1 MKKPIKIEG
10 IFPALATSFTKTGEV
25 DLEAVR
31 KNLEFCL
38 DSGCEGVTV
47 LGSTGEAI
55 NLSKE
60 ERHEITKLAVEICH
74 KRGKLVIAGTGAA
87 TTKEAVSS
95 TQDAKDDGVD
105 AALVITPFNN
115 IPNRNGLIAHYKAV
129 CNVGIPVILYNL
141 PSHTGVDISFSIFQ
155 ELIEIPNVIGM
166 KESSGNMALM
176 ANMIKS
182 YGDDVTLFTGCDNLT
197 LQIFSMG
204 AKAAILAIANIAP
217 KEVVSILASVLKND
231 LEGARKTY
239 YQILPI
245 ADAISEEENF
255 PATVK
260 AAIDLLGRSVGD
272 PRMPITPVSEEGRV
286 AIKEALVKS
295 GLL

>member
-10 IFPALATSFTKTGEV
+10 IFPALATSFKPSGEL
-25 DLEAVR
+25 DLEGVR
-31 KNLEFCL
+31 KNIEFCL
-38 DSGCEGVTV
+38 DNGCAGVTV

-55 NLSKE
+55 NLDKT
-60 ERHEITKLAVEICH
+60 ERSAITKLAVEVCH
-74 KRGKLVIAGTGAA
+74 QRGKLVIAGTGAA
-87 TTKEAVSS
+87 TTKDAVSL
-95 TQDAKDDGVD
+95 TQDAMNDGAD

-115 IPNRNGLIAHYKAV
+115 IPNHTGLIAHYKAV
-129 CNVGIPVILYNL
+129 CKVGIPVILYNL
-141 PSHTGVDISFSIFQ
+141 PSHTGVDITFPIFQ

-176 ANMIKS
+176 ANMIKA

-217 KEVVSILASVLKND
+217 KQVVSILDSVLKND
-231 LEGARKTY
+231 LEGARETY

-272 PRMPITPVSEEGRV
+272 PRMPITPVSDEGRV
-286 AIKEALVKS
+286 AIKEALIKS

>member
-10 IFPALATSFTKTGEV
+10 IFPALATSFKNTGEV
-25 DLEAVR
+25 DLEGVR
-31 KNLEFCL
+31 KNIEFCL
-38 DSGCEGVTV
+38 DSGCSGVTV

-55 NLSKE
+55 NLDKE

-74 KRGKLVIAGTGAA
+74 QCGKLVIAGTGAA
-87 TTKEAVSS
+87 TTKDAVSL
-95 TQDAKDDGVD
+95 TQDAMDDGAD

-115 IPNRNGLIAHYKAV
+115 IPNHKGLIAHYKAV
-129 CNVGIPVILYNL
+129 CSVGIPVILYNL
-141 PSHTGVDISFSIFQ
+141 PSHTGVDINFFTFQ

-176 ANMIKS
+176 ANMIKA

-217 KEVVSILASVLKND
+217 KEVVSILDSVLKND
-231 LEGARKTY
+231 LESARETY

-272 PRMPITPVSEEGRV
+272 PRMPITPVSEEGRA